1 MSSTVKPFPRT
12 KPWAALEKF
21 PSASKAIFL
30 EGPLKSS
37 VKSVCWS
44 AKPSTRTAKRRG
56 FENV

>member
-12 KPWAALEKF
+12 NPCAALEKL

-37 VKSVCWS
+37 VKSDC
-44 AKPSTRTAKRRG
+44 
-56 FENV
+56 